1 MKCPSLERLAAYQA
15 DFLSRRDREALRA
28 HISACAACQQELAL
42 LERAAAAVA
51 ALPAPRPPDELWQR
65 VAAQLPASPRRG
77 WHPRWWRVAVGL
89 GLAAGVSALLLIQ
102 QRLPL
107 LPPAPASTV
116 AYVAQHELLTA
127 QDPLVDRASM
137 GAMLMSEESQ

>member
-65 VAAQLPASPRRG
+65 GFPV
-77 WHPRWWRVAVGL
+77 
-89 GLAAGVSALLLIQ
+89 Q
-102 QRLPL
+102 QAKAFRLPGHG
-107 LPPAPASTV
+107 
-116 AYVAQHELLTA
+116 Q
-127 QDPLVDRASM
+127 
-137 GAMLMSEESQ
+137 